1 MATIPYIAGRS
12 RPYPGETENGDAWA
26 AEYRDPLMRIVM
38 VDGLGHGES
47 AASVARMA
55 IEALSPTLFEPQAIL
70 QACHHAIAGTRGA
83 AVSATVIDLQARI
96 VRYAGV
102 GNIEALLWT
111 PSGTKH
117 LLSARGIVGKTLPK
131 LRTEEYR
138 LDTAWRLVLH
148 TDGIKTGLRYAEEP
162 WQPLNADV
170 LAARLLDHFARDHDD
185 ATVVVAE
192 ESQHPVP

>member
-1 MATIPYIAGRS
+1 
-12 RPYPGETENGDAWA
+12 
-26 AEYRDPLMRIVM
+26 MRIV
-38 VDGLGHGES
+38 VIDGLGHGES

-55 IEALSPTLFEPQAIL
+55 LAALPPDLFEPQAVL
-70 QACHHAIAGTRGA
+70 QACHHAISGTRGA
-83 AVSATVIDLQARI
+83 AVGAAEIDLHARVI
-96 VRYAGV
+96 RFAGV

-111 PSGTKH
+111 PHGTKH

-138 LDTAWRLVLH
+138 LDTTWRLVLH

-192 ESQHPVP
+192 EAQHE